1 MVIPKVPQFTY
12 NPDKTLQV
20 TLRKYVK
27 EGCRQTG
34 FRPRHFKTL
43 LLIKA
48 LEQDIMNVNEGRNKS
63 ASDTLTSLDQ
73 ETNMEKEK
81 TAKKLLNVLI
91 DEDLMYKFKA
101 VCTFERKTMTEVI
114 NNHIENFINENKDK
128 LKSK

>member
-1 MVIPKVPQFTY
+1 M
-12 NPDKTLQV
+12 
-20 TLRKYVK
+20 
-27 EGCRQTG
+27 
-34 FRPRHFKTL
+34 
-43 LLIKA
+43 
-48 LEQDIMNVNEGRNKS
+48 
-63 ASDTLTSLDQ
+63 
-73 ETNMEKEK
+73 EK